1 MRQNLTDLLGKNMN
15 KKFNVTHEF
24 QPFIAE
30 EISFNIVRRL
40 STDVLKSKAL
50 LPLFKAAKNAF
61 PAMEPRRENIH
72 EFYLNKISKGVLI
85 LQFIK
90 LLAAKHS
97 ARGLMQFLV
106 PNSAVNGIVVEIL
119 NILAK

>member
-1 MRQNLTDLLGKNMN
+1 MHSLPRNQEERTSMSFTD
-15 KKFNVTHEF
+15 
-24 QPFIAE
+24 
-30 EISFNIVRRL
+30 
-40 STDVLKSKAL
+40 
-50 LPLFKAAKNAF
+50 
-61 PAMEPRRENIH
+61 
-72 EFYLNKISKGVLI
+72 LNKISRGVLI

>member
-1 MRQNLTDLLGKNMN
+1 MN
-15 KKFNVTHEF
+15 KKLNVTHEF

-61 PAMEPRRENIH
+61 PAKEPRRENIH
-72 EFYLNKISKGVLI
+72 EFY
-85 LQFIK
+85 
-90 LLAAKHS
+90 
-97 ARGLMQFLV
+97 
-106 PNSAVNGIVVEIL
+106 
-119 NILAK
+119 